1 MNITLHGADAV
12 TSSDETGIKL
22 QPDAAN
28 PQPSVPPDLADRT
41 CRRRTS
47 EANRPGV
54 RGGQD
59 DEDRLPPVFTD
70 DLLRTLMVSLLSTGQ
85 ETIEQTTDRVSAAII
100 TLRSFD
106 AREPIEAMLAVHV
119 VLAHHAALACYRAAA
134 QENQPPA
141 LASRLFSNAANL
153 SRTLTGV
160 LRNLEQRQDR
170 AVRLSGRDP
179 CRGQR

>member
-28 PQPSVPPDLADRT
+28 PQPSDPPDLADRT

-70 DLLRTLMVSLLSTGQ
+70 DLLRTLMVSLPSTGQ

-119 VLAHHAALACYRAAA
+119 VLATTPPWRAIAPPRRKTSRRRW
-134 QENQPPA
+134 PPA
-141 LASRLFSNAANL
+141 CSATRPTCHA
-153 SRTLTGV
+153 R
-160 LRNLEQRQDR
+160 
-170 AVRLSGRDP
+170 
-179 CRGQR
+179 